1 MAIHRIHVAY
11 PVLLCSLPFSVR
23 SCLPKHSPKNCYTLS
38 NPFPVWL
45 LCGSKSK
52 KDPLRIWL
60 YPQ

>member
-1 MAIHRIHVAY
+1 MHVAY